1 MAAYVIANVRVTD
14 PVRYEDYRSLVTA
27 TVTRHGGRFLAR
39 GGRLEVLEGDWRPE
53 RLVILEFPS
62 MAQARAWWESPD
74 YAEARAIRQAASEG
88 ALLVLEGV

>member
-14 PVRYEDYRSLVTA
+14 PGRYEDYRRLVTG
-27 TVTRHGGRFLAR
+27 TVSKHGGRFLAR
-39 GGRLEVLEGDWRPE
+39 GGRVEVLEGDWQPE

-62 MAQARAWWESPD
+62 MEQARAWWDSPD

-88 ALLVLEGV
+88 TLLILEGV